1 MFGQSV
7 EEEWLYHHP
16 GFEEAENRLLY
27 VAEAGEALAVVLAED
42 GAGRTSLLKSVLRQ
56 RCQSGNQAV
65 MLSAAACNQQTVVKQ
80 ICRALTIDFEISS
93 SQGDLLLLIQDEIR
107 GRELC
112 GRHTTILFDDIHRA
126 DENMYGILRFLS
138 SINQQTGGAISVIAG
153 TSADDRSTAVC
164 ESALKIDLQQLSEV
178 QAIEFLA
185 TGLGLKGALDRVE
198 TDGLLAAVQL
208 SKLNLGS
215 LKRSCEVML
224 AALEADQNLYL
235 NSALVEALFQE
246 TLQRNS
252 STKAA

>member
-16 GFEEAENRLLY
+16 SFEEAQSRLLY

-42 GAGRTSLLKSVLRQ
+42 GAGRTSLLNSVLDE

-65 MLSAAACNQQTVVKQ
+65 MISAAACNQHTVLKQ
-80 ICRALTIDFEISS
+80 ICRALTIDFATSAS
-93 SQGDLLLLIQDEIR
+93 PGDLLLQIKDEIR

-112 GRHTTILFDDIHRA
+112 GRHTTILLDDVHRA
-126 DENMYGILRFLS
+126 DEDVYGLLRFLS
-138 SINQQTGGAISVIAG
+138 SVNQQTNGAVSIIAG
-153 TSADDRSTAVC
+153 TSADDRSVAVS
-164 ESALKIDLQQLSEV
+164 ESALKIDLRQLSEV

-208 SKLNLGS
+208 SKLNPGS
-215 LKRSCEVML
+215 LKRSCYVML
-224 AALEADQNLYL
+224 AALEADENLFL
-235 NSALVEALFQE
+235 NSTLVEALFQE
-246 TLQRNS
+246 TLQRNGS
-252 STKAA
+252 HKAA

>member
-16 GFEEAENRLLY
+16 GFEEAQNRLLY

-42 GAGRTSLLKSVLRQ
+42 GSGRTSLLKSVFDQ
-56 RCQSGNQAV
+56 RSKNGNQAV
-65 MLSAAACNQQTVVKQ
+65 MLSAAACNQQTVLKQ
-80 ICRALTIDFEISS
+80 ICRALTIDSSQSS
-93 SQGDLLLLIQDEIR
+93 SPGDLLLLIQDEVR

-112 GRHTTILFDDIHRA
+112 GRHTTVLLDDLHRA
-126 DENMYGILRFLS
+126 DEDLYGILRFLS
-138 SINQQTGGAISVIAG
+138 SVNQQTSGALSIIAG
-153 TSADDRSTAVC
+153 TSADDQSVAVS
-164 ESALKIDLQQLSEV
+164 ESALKIELRQLTEV

-208 SKLNLGS
+208 SKLNPGS

-224 AALEADQNLYL
+224 AALEADESLHL
-235 NSALVEALFQE
+235 NSALIEALFQE
-246 TLQRNS
+246 TLQRQDS
-252 STKAA
+252 HKAA